1 MFTQDDLKNVEAA
14 LASGVL
20 TLRLAGREVTYQTTS
35 DLLRAREAIR
45 KDLGKSRMR
54 RVVVTYDKGLDATD

>member
-1 MFTQDDLKNVEAA
+1 MFTQDDLKSVESA

-54 RVVVTYDKGLDATD
+54 RIVVNYDKGLNETD

>member
-20 TLRLAGREVTYQTTS
+20 TLRLAGREVTYQSTS
-35 DLLRAREAIR
+35 DLLKAREAIR

-54 RVVVTYDKGLDATD
+54 RIVVNYDKGLNETD